1 MVLFSIS
8 ATLPGDA
15 AGFLTNVTAID
26 VSDSGVTPMVYLATA
41 QGGGLSAYRIDST
54 GALSLQATHAYSD
67 AMHPLAATSLLTVD
81 VAGKSLLLPIGP
93 SDTHETAYGLGADGS
108 LLSSLPTTL
117 SAATA
122 LPQESCGT
130 VAVIVGSA
138 TYLYSANV
146 GSSAVSGYAI
156 ASPTTLVAL
165 APPVAIGAPADGA
178 ITALGEVNSGG
189 GHWLLAGM
197 SGDNRVLSY
206 AVGPSGGLTYV
217 GTVGQETGLSIT
229 GPSAVASATVGA
241 DNYAIVASA
250 GNSSLSVLHVGTD
263 GKLVATDQVVDDLN
277 TRFGGADHL
286 ATVASGGHEFV
297 LAAGADDGISLFTL
311 LPGGLLFLLD
321 TIAET
326 AATTLNNVSALAA
339 TAQGGNLQV
348 FAASAS
354 EPGLTELT
362 VNLTHFGSILEGGN
376 GGTVVT
382 GTAKDDIL
390 IAHDGHDQLFGG
402 AGADTFVFDPAGAS
416 SDGKLGTVMDFQVG
430 IDKLDLSYLPILHDA
445 SALTIT
451 QTATGADLHFNGYWV
466 EVDGKVPGPISAA
479 SFTTDVVLNVTHQAV
494 GLTDAYGFVANTLP
508 STPPGETLIGKA
520 GADVLSGDL
529 GPDNLSGMAGND
541 VINGL
546 GGNDTIDGG
555 AGSDT
560 LGGGDG
566 NDLIYGGH
574 AIGDLGDS
582 IDAGAGNDTVDAGV
596 GNNTV
601 FGGDGNDLLSAGNG
615 NNLVDGGAGAD
626 TINSGNVS
634 DTLFG
639 GDGND
644 SILGG
649 TTTADLRDVIYGGT
663 GNDSIDGGYGND
675 QISGDAGDDS
685 IIGNFGSDTLI
696 GNAGNDTLSG
706 GPLSDMLYGGPGN
719 DFLNGGFGSDRLS
732 GGPGADQFFHL
743 GTQSHGSDWIQDY
756 NAADGDILVFGNSS
770 ATANQFQVNH
780 AETPHAGVAGV
791 AEAFVIYKPTG
802 QIIWALVD
810 GAAQQHIELQI
821 AGSTT
826 LHDLG

>member
-1 MVLFSIS
+1 
-8 ATLPGDA
+8 
-15 AGFLTNVTAID
+15 
-26 VSDSGVTPMVYLATA
+26 MVYLATA
-41 QGGGLSAYRIDST
+41 QGGGLSAYRVGAT

-81 VAGKSLLLPIGP
+81 VAGKSALLPIGL
-93 SDTHETAYGLGADGS
+93 SDTQATVYGLGADGS
-108 LLSSLPTTL
+108 LLSSAPTTL
-117 SAATA
+117 SASTA
-122 LPQESCGT
+122 LSQESCGT
-130 VAVIVGSA
+130 VAVSVGSS
-138 TYLYSANV
+138 TYLYSAVV
-146 GSSAVSGYAI
+146 GSSSVSGYAI
-156 ASPTTLVAL
+156 SSATTLVAL
-165 APPVAIGAPADGA
+165 APAVAVGAPTNGT
-178 ITALGEVNSGG
+178 ITALGEVDSGG
-189 GHWLLAGM
+189 GHWLVAGM

-206 AVGPSGGLTYV
+206 AVGPSGVLTYV
-217 GTVGQETGLSIT
+217 GTVGQETGLGIT
-229 GPSAVASATVGA
+229 GPSAIASATVGA

-263 GKLVATDQVVDDLN
+263 GKLVTTDQVVDDLT

-286 ATVASGGHEFV
+286 ATVSSGGHEFV

-311 LPGGLLFLLD
+311 LPGGHLFLLD
-321 TIAET
+321 TIADT

-348 FAASAS
+348 FATSGNEA
-354 EPGLTELT
+354 GLTELS
-362 VNLTHFGSILEGGN
+362 VDLTHIGSFLEGGN
-376 GGTVVT
+376 GGMVVT

-390 IAHDGHDQLFGG
+390 IAHDGQDQLFGG
-402 AGADTFVFDPAGAS
+402 AGADTFAFDPAGAS

-430 IDKLDLSYLPILHDA
+430 IDKLDLSYLPMLHDA

-451 QTATGADLHFNGYWV
+451 ETATGADIHFNGYWI
-466 EVDGKVPGPISAA
+466 EVDGMVPGPISAA

-494 GLTDAYGFVANTLP
+494 DLSGGYGFVPNPAP
-508 STPPGETLIGKA
+508 SAPPGVTVVGTA
-520 GADVLSGDL
+520 GADVLTGDL
-529 GPDNLSGMAGND
+529 GPDSLSGMAGND

-560 LGGGDG
+560 LSGGDG

-574 AIGDLGDS
+574 AVGDLGDS
-582 IDAGAGNDTVDAGV
+582 IDAGAGNDTVDAGA

-601 FGGDGNDLLSAGNG
+601 FGGDGNDSLSAGAG
-615 NNLVDGGAGAD
+615 NDSIDGGAGAD
-626 TINSGNVS
+626 TISGGDGS

-649 TTTADLRDVIYGGT
+649 ATSADLRDVIYGGA
-663 GNDSIDGGYGND
+663 GNDTIDGGYGND

-696 GNAGNDTLSG
+696 GNDGNDTLSG

-719 DFLNGGFGSDRLS
+719 DFLNGGFGNDRLN

-743 GTQSHGSDWIQDY
+743 GIKSHGSDWIQDY
-756 NAADGDILVFGNSS
+756 NAADGDVLVFGNPA
-770 ATANQFQVNH
+770 ATANQFQVNY

-821 AGSTT
+821 TGSAT